1 MPMSTVLPALT
12 AVVVG
17 MDSVVPD
24 VVEVAWPTG
33 PRSAGPEPLGGGDVV
48 VGLGDGLGEGD
59 VVVGLGDGLG
69 EGDVV
74 VGLGDGLGD
83 AEPLI
88 VKESVKVPP
97 DARTNRA
104 ASWSAETSTFRKPQ
118 VAFELLP
125 CQVAKYGACATV
137 GSSEFMF
144 LPPEPTVAT
153 TVPLPR
159 V

>member
-1 MPMSTVLPALT
+1 MSTVLPALT

-69 EGDVV
+69 
-74 VGLGDGLGD
+74 D

-104 ASWSAETSTFRKPQ
+104 AIWSAETSTFRKPQ